1 MTTIRIDEMDYELE
15 QLSDDVRA
23 QLTSMQFV
31 DGELVRLQAKVA
43 AMQTARN
50 AYANALKDL
59 LAQHKATLN

>member
-15 QLSDDVRA
+15 QLSDEVRA

-31 DGELVRLQAKVA
+31 DTELVRLQAKVA

>member
-1 MTTIRIDEMDYELE
+1 MTTIRIDEIEYELE
-15 QLSDDVRA
+15 QLSDEARA

-50 AYANALKDL
+50 AYANALKEI
-59 LAQHKATLN
+59 LAQHKTTLN

>member
-1 MTTIRIDEMDYELE
+1 MTTISIDEIEYELE
-15 QLSDDVRA
+15 QLSDEARA

-50 AYANALKDL
+50 AYANALKEL
-59 LAQHKATLN
+59 LAQHKTTLN

>member
-15 QLSDDVRA
+15 QLSDEVRA

-31 DGELVRLQAKVA
+31 DGELVRLQAQVA

-50 AYANALKDL
+50 AYANALKEL

>member
-1 MTTIRIDEMDYELE
+1 
-15 QLSDDVRA
+15 
-23 QLTSMQFV
+23 MQFV

>member
-1 MTTIRIDEMDYELE
+1 MTTIRIDEIEYELE
-15 QLSDDVRA
+15 QLSDEARA

-50 AYANALKDL
+50 AYANALKEL
-59 LAQHKATLN
+59 LAQHKTTLN

>member
-15 QLSDDVRA
+15 QLSDEVRA

>member
-1 MTTIRIDEMDYELE
+1 MTTIRIDEIDYELE
-15 QLSDDVRA
+15 QLSDEARA

-50 AYANALKDL
+50 AYANALKEL
-59 LAQHKATLN
+59 LAQHKTTLN